1 MNSCVREYMLT
12 PKIYSYT
19 RFSSEKQLRGH
30 SLQRQTEAIEEW
42 LQNNNVNIPIDD
54 TLHMR
59 DLGVSAWSGAN
70 VGEDAALGGFLIAV
84 KEGRVPRNSY
94 LILEKL
100 DRATRQKVTIAV
112 GILTDIINHGI
123 TIVTLSD
130 GKEYNE
136 ESLNKNS
143 GMDFMFAIFQLGLAH
158 QESQNKSERISKAYS
173 NKIKQLVEN
182 DRPITHNKPNWLD
195 VDDDG
200 NFVVIKERADAIK
213 YFFDVMVEKNL
224 SLSQTC
230 QFVNEE
236 GKVQYWG
243 KDGLWKSSFT
253 RTLLNTRRVIGE
265 WRSEA
270 HDITRMM
277 YPPIVDV
284 KTYNKAVKL
293 SNTNKTSKRAILYRS
308 KHKTNLFTG
317 IMTCGYCGNNINVR
331 GKRNGEGRTRLYCS
345 QDREKACKGH
355 TAVYQTVED
364 AFLQFCTE
372 LDFTSIISPAETQL
386 KLNSF
391 QNELEQLE
399 SKKLSLETGLES
411 LANFVMQGKASRTIQ
426 QKIDK
431 EEQSLDLLNIQILEK
446 QNQIRESNTEFID
459 GSIINYTYIEL
470 TKKLTE
476 LRSSDNEEDTNE
488 LYALRCRLSNH
499 IASTVENI
507 TIMLHGFS
515 AADNEDEIA
524 LVIKFTGCDTVRMIN
539 IKTKE
544 NHFFVT
550 TKEDDT
556 LYVEYDSQGN
566 KYFKERYKYDDWS
579 LHARQA
585 LSQARYERRAE
596 ALYNALST
604 RFEYEGAFIAANKL
618 AEAMRSE
625 EDDIENEAQSTAII
639 QARTQRIKD
648 KLTKQYQKIEHEKLQ
663 RILKLYIKANEIQTN
678 E

>member
-1 MNSCVREYMLT
+1 MNSCVRKYMLT

-70 VGEDAALGGFLIAV
+70 VGEDAALGGFLVAV

-182 DRPITHNKPNWLD
+182 DKPITHNKPNWLD

-200 NFVVIKERADAIK
+200 NFVVIKKRADAIK
-213 YFFDVMVEKNL
+213 HFFDVMVEKNL

-284 KTYNKAVKL
+284 ETYNKAVKL

-386 KLNSF
+386 KLSTF
-391 QNELEQLE
+391 QKELEQLE
-399 SKKLSLETGLES
+399 SEKLSLETGLES

-431 EEQSLDLLNIQILEK
+431 EEQSLDLLNIQISEK

-459 GSIINYTYIEL
+459 GSIINFTYIEL
-470 TKKLTE
+470 TKKLIA
-476 LRSSDNEEDTNE
+476 LRSSKNEEDTNE

-515 AADNEDEIA
+515 AANNEDEIA
-524 LVIKFTGCDTVRMIN
+524 LVVKFTGCDTVRMIN

-550 TKEDDT
+550 TKEDDA
-556 LYVEYDSQGN
+556 LYVEYDSQSN
-566 KYFKERYKYDDWS
+566 KYFKERYKYDDWV
-579 LHARQA
+579 LHAREV

-596 ALYNALST
+596 VLYNALST
-604 RFEYEGAFIAANKL
+604 RFDYQEAFAVANRL
-618 AEAMRSE
+618 ASIMRNE
-625 EDDIENEAQSTAII
+625 DDDIENEAQSIATI

-648 KLTKQYQKIEHEKLQ
+648 KLIKKHQKIENEKLQ
-663 RILKLYIKANEIQTN
+663 RILKLYFESEIS

>member
-19 RFSSEKQLRGH
+19 RFSSDKQMSGN
-30 SLQRQTEAIEEW
+30 SLQRQTEAIESW
-42 LQNNNVNIPIDD
+42 IHTNNVNIPIDD
-54 TLHMR
+54 TLHLR
-59 DLGVSAWSGAN
+59 DLGVSAWTGAN
-70 VGEDAALGGFLIAV
+70 TEADAALGGFLKAV
-84 KEGRVPRNSY
+84 EEGRVPPKSY

-100 DRATRQKVTIAV
+100 DRLSRQKVTIAI
-112 GILTDIINHGI
+112 GILTSIINHGI

-136 ESLNKNS
+136 DSLNNNS

-173 NKIKQLVEN
+173 SKIKQLLEH
-182 DRPITHNKPNWLD
+182 DKPITHNKPNWLD
-195 VDDDG
+195 VDRND
-200 NFVVIKERADAIK
+200 NFIVIEERASAIR
-213 YFFDVMVEKNL
+213 YFFDTMVNNNL
-224 SLSQTC
+224 SVSQTC
-230 QFVNEE
+230 HFINKE
-236 GKVQYWG
+236 GRVPYWG

-253 RTLLNTRRVIGE
+253 RTLINTRRVIGE

-284 KTYNKAVKL
+284 ETYNKAVKL
-293 SNTNKTSKRAILYRS
+293 SNTNKTSNRAILYRS

-331 GKRNGEGRTRLYCS
+331 GKRNGEGKTRLYCS
-345 QDREKACKGH
+345 QDRENSCKGH

-372 LDFTSIISPAETQL
+372 LDFTTIISPIETQT
-386 KLNSF
+386 KLTAY
-391 QNELEQLE
+391 QRELEQLQTE
-399 SKKLSLETGLES
+399 KNSLETGLES

-431 EEQSLDLLNIQILEK
+431 EEQRLDSIEAQITEK
-446 QNQIRESNTEFID
+446 QEQIKASNTEFID
-459 GSIINYTYIEL
+459 GSIINFTYVEL
-470 TKKLTE
+470 TKKLEE
-476 LRSSDNEEDTNE
+476 LRVSDKKDDANE

-507 TIMLHGFS
+507 TIMLHGFG

-524 LVIKFTGCDTVRMIN
+524 LIIKFSGCDTIRMIHIN
-539 IKTKE
+539 TKK
-544 NHFFVT
+544 NHFYVT
-550 TKEDDT
+550 TNEDSV

-566 KYFKERYKYDDWS
+566 KYFKERYRYDDWV

-596 ALYNALST
+596 VLYNMLST
-604 RFEYEGAFIAANKL
+604 KLSSEDSFIVANRL
-618 AEAMRSE
+618 ASAMRSE
-625 EDDIENEAQSTAII
+625 TDDIENETQSATILK
-639 QARTQRIKD
+639 ARTQRIKD
-648 KLTKQYQKIEHEKLQ
+648 KLNKQHQEIEHKKLK
-663 RILKLYIKANEIQTN
+663 RIIEIYFKSA
-678 E
+678 